1 MKKGISIIAIVIGT
15 LVLISIPATF
25 FIGAIL
31 EFQMKC
37 QVAEN
42 VGIIGGADRPTAV
55 MVTGIAHIGNTV
67 IKSIVGIVLI
77 VAGILGL
84 RKR

>member
-1 MKKGISIIAIVIGT
+1 M
-15 LVLISIPATF
+15 
-25 FIGAIL
+25 
-31 EFQMKC
+31 
-37 QVAEN
+37 
-42 VGIIGGADRPTAV
+42 GIIGGADGPTAV
-55 MVTGIAHIGNTV
+55 MVTNIAHIGNTV